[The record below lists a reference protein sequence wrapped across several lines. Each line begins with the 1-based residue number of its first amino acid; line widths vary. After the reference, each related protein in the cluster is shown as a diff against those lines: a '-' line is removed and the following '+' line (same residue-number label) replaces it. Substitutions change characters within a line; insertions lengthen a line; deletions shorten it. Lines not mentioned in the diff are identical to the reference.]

1 MGPSHPFG
9 CGCFAALEFTLQALC
24 HAQHVLAKFWLAED
38 GVVTADKRS
47 MSIVVNVFDPDG
59 GSSVSKQYRSDGATL
74 LSKMKCALDTVCALC
89 KNTDRRPDRW

>member
-1 MGPSHPFG
+1 M
-9 CGCFAALEFTLQALC
+9 
-24 HAQHVLAKFWLAED
+24 LAEIQLAEG
-38 GVVTADKRS
+38 GVVTAGKRS

-74 LSKMKCALDTVCALC
+74 LSKMKCVLVTLDTACTLR